1 MNKINMTDLAGRL
14 VEKHGLDQREA
25 NYFVEAIIA
34 TLHKGLETDKL
45 VKIKGLGTFKII
57 GVEARESVNIHTG
70 ERVTIDSH
78 SKLSFTPDAAMKELV
93 NKPFSQFETIV
104 LKDGVEFD
112 DMPQQ
117 DDAPESEAIADTEI
131 AKSQEPI
138 VEQTP
143 AVEEKPS
150 VVDEPIVVD
159 EPTVEVEPTEETEPV
174 VKPELAEK
182 TEPEHLA
189 SEPINTTEPTVE
201 KQPFPWLWVLAAAIG
216 GFILGFIFDR
226 LITNSDGTEQDIPIA
241 VSAEDSLDAPEQ
253 QPADTMTLQ
262 PETVSEDVA
271 LEAESNPAEEAEA
284 DPEPEELPAAAP
296 AFDSQKYEDMDP
308 RVRHGAY
315 RIIGVQDTVKAY
327 AGETVRHL
335 SRHYLG
341 PDMECYVEV
350 LNGLKASDQL
360 KGGQKVLIPKL
371 EWKRSSRKK

>member
-1 MNKINMTDLAGRL
+1 MNRINLTDLAGRL

-34 TLHKGLETDKL
+34 TLHKGLEADKQ

-93 NKPFSQFETIV
+93 NKPFSQFETVV
-104 LKDGVEFD
+104 LNDGVEFD
-112 DMPQQ
+112 DVAVQ
-117 DDAPESEAIADTEI
+117 DESA
-131 AKSQEPI
+131 
-138 VEQTP
+138 
-143 AVEEKPS
+143 
-150 VVDEPIVVD
+150 
-159 EPTVEVEPTEETEPV
+159 ETEPV
-174 VKPELAEK
+174 AEPEFVAEVEPVVEQEPATEVESIDEPEPVVESESAEK
-182 TEPEHLA
+182 SESEHLI
-189 SEPINTTEPTVE
+189 SEPIETPEPVIE
-201 KQPFPWLWVLAAAIG
+201 KQPFPWLWMLVALIN
-216 GFILGFIFDR
+216 GFFLGFFFNQ
-226 LITNSDGTEQDIPIA
+226 LISKSDVAEQDIPIA
-241 VSAEDSLDAPEQ
+241 ASVEDSLTSQEQ
-253 QPADTMTLQ
+253 QPEDTMVLQ
-262 PETVSEDVA
+262 PETAPEIIT
-271 LEAESNPAEEAEA
+271 LEAESEPVEEAE
-284 DPEPEELPAAAP
+284 PVPESEPEEQPAAAP
-296 AFDSQKYEDMDP
+296 AFDSQKYEDMDA

-327 AGETVRHL
+327 AGETLRHI

-371 EWKRSSRKK
+371 EWKRNSRKKQ